1 MNVVIGPSKEK
12 LSILFHEDDLLDKKR
27 ERKSDDAK
35 QFVVS
40 MLIYI
45 TSNFVYKNCQQS
57 TKEVDRNSEDVG
69 PMKLDYDIKTS
80 RNIFSLR
87 LVSSVPQ

>member
-12 LSILFHEDDLLDKKR
+12 LSILFHEDDLL
-27 ERKSDDAK
+27 DAK